1 MIIFKQ
7 NNTVLRLFLSG
18 VINNIGTTLFNIV
31 FIVYAS
37 HTPNPKLAITAVGI
51 ISTAPYLLR
60 FLFGYFADQIK
71 NKYLG
76 LVSVRLWQILLYVIL
91 SCFIN
96 IEKNWLVFGLVLL
109 VNVSS
114 DMLGSFSSYMQLPI
128 LKNNT
133 SPEDLAK
140 VRGAQSGIGQTLD
153 LIGAP
158 IGAAIL
164 ALVHFNFAVFSLI
177 NAFSFFLSLV
187 VLYGIKH
194 NVVTVQSNRPSA
206 SLEQFSQKFIREILN
221 NFKYIIRV
229 EQLKH
234 FVLIFIVFNLVGAI
248 QTTLIS
254 ITLLDHSAMLISNF
268 GFTIALIETI
278 EIIGM
283 VAGSFMPLQT
293 LYNMNIEYN
302 LLFEMAMFL
311 LVGAEML
318 VLPNIYVILG
328 TIFLNGYFAGIS
340 NPKIDTFII
349 QNLPEEKI
357 GGGMGASYTVVTLGL
372 PIGTA
377 IAGIITVSV
386 STTFGWQLL
395 AIITCFGVVYLIF
408 LAGKYHS
415 KLA

>member
-31 FIVYAS
+31 FIVYPS

-51 ISTAPYLLR
+51 ISTAPYLLS

-187 VLYGIKH
+187 FLYGIKH

-229 EQLKH
+229 ERLKH

-311 LVGAEML
+311 LVGVEML
-318 VLPNIYVILG
+318 VLLHIYVILG

-357 GGGMGASYTVVTLGL
+357 GGGMGAFYTVVTLGL

-377 IAGIITVSV
+377 IAGIIAVSV

>member
-37 HTPNPKLAITAVGI
+37 HKPNPKLAITAVGI
-51 ISTAPYLLR
+51 ISTAPYLLS

-194 NVVTVQSNRPSA
+194 NVVTVQSNGTSA

-311 LVGAEML
+311 LVGVEML

-357 GGGMGASYTVVTLGL
+357 GGGMGAFYTVVTLGL

-377 IAGIITVSV
+377 IAGVIAMSV

-395 AIITCFGVVYLIF
+395 AIMTCFGVVYLIF

>member
-1 MIIFKQ
+1 M
-7 NNTVLRLFLSG
+7 LRLFLSG

-37 HTPNPKLAITAVGI
+37 HKPNPKLAITAVGI
-51 ISTAPYLLR
+51 ISTAPYLLS

-194 NVVTVQSNRPSA
+194 NVVTVQSNGTSA

-311 LVGAEML
+311 LVGVEML

-357 GGGMGASYTVVTLGL
+357 GGGMGAFYTVVTLGL

-377 IAGIITVSV
+377 IAGVIAMSV

-395 AIITCFGVVYLIF
+395 AIMTCFGVVYLIF

>member
-51 ISTAPYLLR
+51 ISTAPYLLS

-114 DMLGSFSSYMQLPI
+114 DMLGSFSAYMQLPI

-153 LIGAP
+153 L

-194 NVVTVQSNRPSA
+194 NVVTVQTNRTSA

-283 VAGSFMPLQT
+283 VAG
-293 LYNMNIEYN
+293 
-302 LLFEMAMFL
+302 
-311 LVGAEML
+311 
-318 VLPNIYVILG
+318 
-328 TIFLNGYFAGIS
+328 
-340 NPKIDTFII
+340 
-349 QNLPEEKI
+349 
-357 GGGMGASYTVVTLGL
+357 
-372 PIGTA
+372 
-377 IAGIITVSV
+377 
-386 STTFGWQLL
+386 
-395 AIITCFGVVYLIF
+395 
-408 LAGKYHS
+408 
-415 KLA
+415 

>member
-1 MIIFKQ
+1 M
-7 NNTVLRLFLSG
+7 
-18 VINNIGTTLFNIV
+18 
-31 FIVYAS
+31 
-37 HTPNPKLAITAVGI
+37 
-51 ISTAPYLLR
+51 
-60 FLFGYFADQIK
+60 
-71 NKYLG
+71 
-76 LVSVRLWQILLYVIL
+76 RLWQILLYVIL

-158 IGAAIL
+158 IGASIL

-194 NVVTVQSNRPSA
+194 NFVTVQSNGTSA

-234 FVLIFIVFNLVGAI
+234 FVLIFIVFNLLGAI
-248 QTTLIS
+248 QTTLMS
-254 ITLLDHSAMLISNF
+254 MTLLDNATMMISNF

-302 LLFEMAMFL
+302 LLFEMATFL
-311 LVGAEML
+311 LVGIEML

-357 GGGMGASYTVVTLGL
+357 GGGMGAFYTVVTLGL

-377 IAGIITVSV
+377 IAGIIAMSV

-395 AIITCFGVVYLIF
+395 AIMTCFGVVYLIF

>member
-37 HTPNPKLAITAVGI
+37 YTPNPKLAITAVGI
-51 ISTAPYLLR
+51 ISTAPYLLS

-114 DMLGSFSSYMQLPI
+114 DMLGSFSAYMQLPI

-158 IGAAIL
+158 IGASIL

-311 LVGAEML
+311 LVGVEML

-357 GGGMGASYTVVTLGL
+357 GGGMGAFYTVVTLGL

-377 IAGIITVSV
+377 IAGIIAVSV

-395 AIITCFGVVYLIF
+395 AIMACFGVVYLIF